1 MSETQI
7 TLTIAAIG
15 VTGFACQWAAWR
27 LKLPAILLLL
37 VAGILA
43 GPVTGLLTPSHLF
56 GELLFPLVSLCVA
69 IILFEGS
76 LTLEFSELKGV
87 GSVVKNLISLG
98 ALFSWGS
105 IAAACHFLLGFD
117 WGLSLLFGS
126 LTIVTGPTV
135 ITPLLRTVR
144 PNNKIANILRWEGIL
159 IDPIGALLAVLV
171 YEFMTLSGDNAI
183 SHTLITLFEMILIGL
198 TSGIAAGWGLSRML
212 KKQWLPEYLH
222 NIATLNIMLMIFVLS
237 NMLASESGL
246 LSVTVFGIW
255 LANAKDIKVDQIL
268 HFKENL
274 TLFLISG
281 LFIVLA
287 ARIEWQDLLVLGL
300 PMLAL
305 LMVIQLLVRPLAVL
319 ISSIGSSLN
328 WREKALLAWVAPRG
342 IVAAAVSA
350 LFALKLVERDHPHA
364 QLLVAATFAVIIATV
379 ILQSLTAAQLAK
391 WLKVAD
397 PSPSG
402 FLIIGANNLAIDI
415 GSTLNKAG
423 FRVLLAD
430 ANWDHISA
438 ARLAGLEIYYGN
450 PLSSHA
456 EEYLDL
462 IGIGHLLAIT
472 PNRHLNVMAG
482 MRFMHEL
489 GHHKVFCINSNTN
502 DTAKL
507 RAADDYRGKTLFS
520 GQVSYRQLASL
531 HAQGATLKTTKLSDA
546 YSYQQY
552 LSQQGNTTIPM
563 FAIDGEKHIHVF
575 AEGGDIKPDSG
586 WSVISLVS
594 SKSAATDTNRLDNGK
609 TT

>member
-1 MSETQI
+1 
-7 TLTIAAIG
+7 
-15 VTGFACQWAAWR
+15 
-27 LKLPAILLLL
+27 
-37 VAGILA
+37 
-43 GPVTGLLTPSHLF
+43 
-56 GELLFPLVSLCVA
+56 
-69 IILFEGS
+69 
-76 LTLEFSELKGV
+76 
-87 GSVVKNLISLG
+87 
-98 ALFSWGS
+98 
-105 IAAACHFLLGFD
+105 
-117 WGLSLLFGS
+117 
-126 LTIVTGPTV
+126 
-135 ITPLLRTVR
+135 
-144 PNNKIANILRWEGIL
+144 
-159 IDPIGALLAVLV
+159 
-171 YEFMTLSGDNAI
+171 
-183 SHTLITLFEMILIGL
+183 
-198 TSGIAAGWGLSRML
+198 
-212 KKQWLPEYLH
+212 
-222 NIATLNIMLMIFVLS
+222 
-237 NMLASESGL
+237 MLASESGL

-305 LMVIQLLVRPLAVL
+305 LLVIQLLVRPIAVL

-328 WREKALLAWVAPRG
+328 WREKTLLAWVAPRG

-350 LFALKLVERDHPHA
+350 LFALKLAERGHPNA

-402 FLIIGANNLAIDI
+402 FLIIGASNLAIDI
-415 GSTLNKAG
+415 GSTLKKSG

-430 ANWDHISA
+430 ANWDNISA
-438 ARLAGLEIYYGN
+438 ARLAGLETYYGN

-482 MRFMHEL
+482 MRFMHDL
-489 GHHKVFCINSNTN
+489 GHHKIFSINSKTN
-502 DTAKL
+502 DKAKL

-520 GQVSYRQLASL
+520 SKVSYSQLASM
-531 HAQGATLKTTKLSDA
+531 HAQGATLKTTKLSDS
-546 YSYQQY
+546 YDYQQY
-552 LSQQGNTTIPM
+552 LQQHNSQAIPM
-563 FAIDGEKHIHVF
+563 FAIDAEQHIHVF
-575 AEGGDIKPDSG
+575 SEGGTIKPESG
-586 WSVISLVS
+586 WSVIGMVS
-594 SKSAATDTNRLDNGK
+594 SKTQSAGSSPLDGAK
-609 TT
+609 PALT